1 MNKYP
6 GACIQLSVNPSQKD
20 RNKGENVANIYE
32 KTLINMAGGDF
43 C

>member
-20 RNKGENVANIYE
+20 RNKDESVANIHE
-32 KTLINMAGGDF
+32 KPLANMAGGDF